1 MKDDS
6 YKAILKHADSHFAQV
21 LAEQPANLQCG
32 KGCSF
37 CCHGLFGVAEADIA
51 MIAEGLETL
60 DGRTRRAV
68 IGRAAKIMEEY
79 AHPDLRDCGTGEK
92 ERFFKRT
99 DAVACPNLS
108 DFGECLIYESRPLIC
123 RTFGLPLRDGR
134 RYIGDICDLNFRDA
148 SDAEKSSAAWDLQWE
163 DVVGPEDEYT
173 IPEAIMIA
181 ARIRG
186 WL

>member
-6 YKAILKHADSHFAQV
+6 YKAILNHADSHFAEV
-21 LAEQPANLQCG
+21 TAAQPGNLQCG
-32 KGCSF
+32 RGCSL
-37 CCHGLFGVAEADIA
+37 CCHGLFGIAEADLA
-51 MIAEGLETL
+51 MVAEGLEAL
-60 DGRTRRAV
+60 DGRTRRA
-68 IGRAAKIMEEY
+68 IIDRAEKIIEQY
-79 AHPDLRDCGTGEK
+79 KHPDLRDCSPREK

-99 DAVACPNLS
+99 EAVACPNLS

-134 RYIGDICDLNFRDA
+134 RFIGDICDLNFRDA

-173 IPEAIMIA
+173 IPEAVVIA
-181 ARIRG
+181 ARTRG
-186 WL
+186 WR